1 MVQYDEGNGRIGRKR
16 MDVVMLGEE
25 SEGSGMEESVVRM
38 KSGVCGSA
46 MMESVWYKVRKYVNE

>member
-1 MVQYDEGNGRIGRKR
+1 MENNGGGDAWR
-16 MDVVMLGEE
+16 VE
-25 SEGSGMEESVVRM
+25 SEGSGLEESVVRM